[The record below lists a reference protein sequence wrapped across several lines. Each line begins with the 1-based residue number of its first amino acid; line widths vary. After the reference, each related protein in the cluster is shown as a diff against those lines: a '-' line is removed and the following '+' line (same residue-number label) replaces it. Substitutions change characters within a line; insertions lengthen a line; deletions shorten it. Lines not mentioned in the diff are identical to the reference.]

1 MIRALLL
8 DIEGT
13 TSSIDFVKKTLFPY
27 ARRHL
32 PAFLR
37 AHADDPE
44 CREHVDA
51 IRATLGEGAGL
62 ESVIECCLRWIDE
75 DRKATPLKALQGK
88 IWARGYHS
96 GALVAHVYDD
106 VPPMLRQ
113 WQAEGLGLYVYS
125 SGSVQAQRLF
135 FSHSGAGDL
144 TGLFSGYF
152 DTRIGAKTDAGSYA
166 RIAGTIGHAADEI
179 LFLSDVV
186 AELDAAARAGMQ
198 TCLLHRPGFSGD
210 DGDGRHPV
218 VVDFRAIDWI

>member
-44 CREHVDA
+44 CRDHIAA
-51 IRATLGEGAGL
+51 IRETLGEGASLDEVIDRCL
-62 ESVIECCLRWIDE
+62 EWIDE
-75 DRKATPLKALQGK
+75 DRKATPLKALQGM

-96 GALVAHVYDD
+96 GALVAHVYPD
-106 VPPMLRQ
+106 VAPMLRQ
-113 WQAEGLGLYVYS
+113 WQSEGLGLYVYS
-125 SGSVQAQRLF
+125 SGSVQAQKLF
-135 FSHSGAGDL
+135 FGHSEAGDL

-152 DTRIGAKTDAGSYA
+152 DTRIGAKSDAASYG
-166 RIAGTIGHAADEI
+166 RIAEAIGHPPDEI

-186 AELDAAARAGMQ
+186 VELDGAAAARMQ
-198 TCLLHRPGFSGD
+198 TCLLRRPGFSAD
-210 DGDGRHPV
+210 DGQGRHRV
-218 VVDFRAIDWI
+218 VDDFRAIDWL

>member
-32 PAFLR
+32 PAFVR

-44 CREHVDA
+44 CREHVAA
-51 IRATLGEGAGL
+51 IRETIGRDAGL
-62 ESVIECCLRWIDE
+62 DEVIERCLQWIDE
-75 DRKATPLKALQGK
+75 DRKATALKALQGK
-88 IWARGYHS
+88 IWSRGYHS

-106 VPPMLRQ
+106 VAPMLRQ
-113 WQAEGLGLYVYS
+113 WRSEGLGLHVYS

-135 FSHSGAGDL
+135 FGHCEAGDL
-144 TGLFSGYF
+144 TGLFDGYF
-152 DTRIGAKTDAGSYA
+152 DTRIGPKSDTASYA
-166 RIAGTIGHAADEI
+166 RIADAIGHGPDEI

-210 DGDGRHPV
+210 DGGGRHPV